1 MCQQTLKQL
10 CVGDSPEVASY
21 LEGVVVGTALPC
33 GEEVVAF
40 DPVVEGE
47 DVDQEAVQVV
57 VECQAFWVETSQV
70 AENQAVASFQEEAYL
85 CRKKKKKNNFDI
97 LKFILGCEAWRNK
110 RKEITLRLSN
120 E

>member
-1 MCQQTLKQL
+1 M
-10 CVGDSPEVASY
+10 
-21 LEGVVVGTALPC
+21 EGVVVGTALPC

-85 CRKKKKKNNFDI
+85 CGKKKKKKRI
-97 LKFILGCEAWRNK
+97 SIYLSSYLAVRLGEI
-110 RKEITLRLSN
+110 KEKKSR
-120 E
+120 